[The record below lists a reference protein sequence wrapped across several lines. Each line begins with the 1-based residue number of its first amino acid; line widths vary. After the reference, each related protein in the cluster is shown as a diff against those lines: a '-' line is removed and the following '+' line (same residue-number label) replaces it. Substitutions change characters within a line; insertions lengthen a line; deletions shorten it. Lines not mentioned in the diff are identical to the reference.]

1 MVTFI
6 IDLHCMQQEMTLQ
19 VSVACTKAVVIRK
32 TSEQSVDV
40 PGVSY
45 LYIYIYKAFRLS
57 TFHSGHPA
65 ISQTTSYVKVVLA
78 LHEVLII

>member
-1 MVTFI
+1 M
-6 IDLHCMQQEMTLQ
+6 IDLQCMQREMTLQ
-19 VSVACTKAVVIRK
+19 VSVACTKAVVMIIRK